1 MKKQKSLSV
10 LLIIL
15 LMCTLL
21 VGGCAQSA
29 NKVSESGQT
38 ANQSQQTQKE
48 SKNTEIKNPDTMV
61 IAYDDQPTTLDPHI
75 AYDPE
80 SLTAISQVYEGL
92 VTYKGSSSE
101 VIPQLAERWEVT
113 DNGKVWTFYLRK
125 GVKFTDGTPFNAE
138 AVKIS
143 FERLL
148 KINQGPAWMFDMIKN
163 IDAVDEN
170 TVKFTLSYAFVPF
183 LHALANPSGPLIISP
198 KAIKDHEKN
207 GDLAQDWLRQNM
219 VGTGPYKLESWNM
232 GQDFTL
238 VKNPDYWGGW
248 EGKHVSKI
256 IQKVVQESSSQ
267 RLMLES
273 GDVDF
278 ANAIPRDVIDQLSKN
293 PDITVQKNKTVNLLN
308 IFFNNQRGALKDK
321 RVRQAMAYGFSY
333 DDCINGVFNG
343 MGTKMQGPLPVGMW
357 SHDDSIKPYEK
368 DVEKA
373 KKLLEEAGYP
383 GGGGLKFTMM
393 VETGAEDYKKVA
405 ELFQSDMKNL
415 GIDIDIQVL
424 AWATMK
430 DLLSSP
436 KTAPDMFISGFYPD
450 YMDPDDVLYA
460 MYNSK
465 TIGSINQSFYI
476 NKEVDKLLDE
486 ARQST
491 DSSHREEL
499 YKKAQ
504 QIINEDCP
512 DIFILTRDNI
522 TTMRSWVKGFEYHP
536 LLVNRYYF
544 MYKE

>member
-1 MKKQKSLSV
+1 VKRAKSLLV
-10 LLIIL
+10 FTVIL
-15 LMCTLL
+15 LMC
-21 VGGCAQSA
+21 VVFIGGCAKSA
-29 NKVSESGQT
+29 NKASEGGQT
-38 ANQSQQTQKE
+38 ADQGQQESQNAE
-48 SKNTEIKNPDTMV
+48 VKNPDTMV
-61 IAYDDQPTTLDPHI
+61 IAYEDQPTTLDPHI

-92 VTYKGSSSE
+92 VTYKGSTSE
-101 VIPQLAERWEVT
+101 IIPQLAEKWDVT
-113 DNGKVWTFYLRK
+113 DNGEVWTFYLRK
-125 GVKFTDGTPFNAE
+125 DVKFTDGNPFNAE

-143 FERLL
+143 FDRLL
-148 KINQGPAWMFDMIKN
+148 KINQGPAWMFDMIKS
-163 IDAVDEN
+163 IDVVDDY
-170 TVKFTLSYAFVPF
+170 TVRFTLSYAFVPF
-183 LHALANPSGPLIISP
+183 LHALANPCGPLIISP
-198 KAIKDHEKN
+198 KAIEDNEKN

-219 VGTGPYKLESWNM
+219 VGTGPYKLKSWNM

-238 VKNPDYWGGW
+238 VQNPDYWGGW
-248 EGKHVSKI
+248 EGKHVSKVI
-256 IQKVVQESSSQ
+256 HKVVQESSSQ

-273 GDVDF
+273 GDADF
-278 ANAIPRDVIDQLSKN
+278 ATAIPRDVLDQLSTN
-293 PDITVQKNKTVNLLN
+293 PDITVQQNKTVNLLD

-321 RVRQAMAYGFSY
+321 RVRQAMAYAFSY

-343 MGTKMQGPLPVGMW
+343 MGSKMQGPLPAGMW
-357 SHDDSIKPYEK
+357 SHDDSIVPYDT

-373 KKLLEEAGYP
+373 KQLLEEAGYP
-383 GGGGLKFTMM
+383 GGKGLKFTMM

-430 DLLSSP
+430 DMLSSP
-436 KTAPDMFISGFYPD
+436 DTAPDMFISGFYPD

-465 TIGSINQSFYI
+465 TIGSINQSFYV
-476 NKEVDKLLDE
+476 NKEVDALLDE

-491 DSSHREEL
+491 DDSKREEL